1 MTWTKPGITTTI
13 HRHFLGLQMLTRQK
27 SLKQE
32 TLNWCKTLAI
42 AMTHCYQKFNSAPIK
57 KAIWARLYY
66 RETRRNNQKALV
78 WKTKRPKP
86 KRKARTIP
94 STKQL
99 WHATYQLRIMGEN
112 HHAAKQLNIRAS
124 TNLSHL
130 ADAGVILAKSTDKLL
145 SLYDKKDSNY
155 ECRELITLNLCT
167 LALLGHAS
175 YEVSQRR
182 RETLKPHLKKE
193 FLFPSVWRI
202 PTGLTNKH
210 TSY

>member
-1 MTWTKPGITTTI
+1 
-13 HRHFLGLQMLTRQK
+13 
-27 SLKQE
+27 
-32 TLNWCKTLAI
+32 
-42 AMTHCYQKFNSAPIK
+42 
-57 KAIWARLYY
+57 
-66 RETRRNNQKALV
+66 
-78 WKTKRPKP
+78 
-86 KRKARTIP
+86 
-94 STKQL
+94 
-99 WHATYQLRIMGEN
+99 MGEN

-193 FLFPSVWRI
+193 FLFPSV
-202 PTGLTNKH
+202 
-210 TSY
+210 